1 MNKLQI
7 DCIWCPSRR
16 DFNRFIKGTI
26 KESTKVV
33 DFFSIKNKLIK
44 ADPYCGDPNDSII
57 GLTIINEITRCLRS
71 DTKDVDRVIY
81 VFRNLD
87 PDIVGNFKTLIQAN
101 TEREFSISLTVID
114 KNKKID
120 DIILAQFDS
129 INLIQND

>member
-1 MNKLQI
+1 MNNLQI

-16 DFNRFIKGTI
+16 DFNRFIKSTI
-26 KESTKVV
+26 KESTKII

-44 ADPYCGDPNDSII
+44 ADPYCGDPNDSIV
-57 GLTIINEITRCLRS
+57 GLSIINEITRCLRS
-71 DTKDVDRVIY
+71 DTRDVDRVIY
-81 VFRNLD
+81 VFRSLD
-87 PDIVGNFKTLIQAN
+87 ADIVDNFKKLIQAN

-129 INLIQND
+129 VELIQND

>member
-1 MNKLQI
+1 MNNLQI
-7 DCIWCPSRR
+7 DCVWCPSRR

-26 KESTKVV
+26 KESTKII

-44 ADPYCGDPNDSII
+44 ADPYGGDPNDSII

-87 PDIVGNFKTLIQAN
+87 YDIVGNFKKLIQSN
-101 TEREFSISLTVID
+101 TEREFSISLIVID

-120 DIILAQFDS
+120 DKIVSQFDS
-129 INLIQND
+129 IQLI

>member
-1 MNKLQI
+1 MNNLQI

-16 DFNRFIKGTI
+16 DFNRFIKGTV
-26 KESTKVV
+26 KESTKII

-71 DTKDVDRVIY
+71 DTRDVDRVIY
-81 VFRNLD
+81 VFRSLD
-87 PDIVGNFKTLIQAN
+87 SDIVGNFKMLIQAN
-101 TEREFSISLTVID
+101 TEREFSISLIVID

-120 DIILAQFDS
+120 DTILSQFDS
-129 INLIQND
+129 IKLIQND

>member
-1 MNKLQI
+1 MNNLQI

-26 KESTKVV
+26 KESTKII
-33 DFFSIKNKLIK
+33 DFFSIKNKLVK

-81 VFRNLD
+81 VFRSLD
-87 PDIVGNFKTLIQAN
+87 DDIVSNFKTLIQAN
-101 TEREFSISLTVID
+101 TEREFSISLIVID

-120 DIILAQFDS
+120 NKILSQFDS
-129 INLIQND
+129 IKLIQND

>member
-1 MNKLQI
+1 MNNLQI

-26 KESTKVV
+26 KESTKII

-87 PDIVGNFKTLIQAN
+87 YDIVSNFKTLIQTN
-101 TEREFSISLTVID
+101 TERELQISLIVID
-114 KNKKID
+114 KYKKID
-120 DIILAQFDS
+120 EKILSQFDS
-129 INLIQND
+129 IKLIPND

>member
-1 MNKLQI
+1 MNNLQI

-26 KESTKVV
+26 KESTKII

-87 PDIVGNFKTLIQAN
+87 YDIVSNFKTLIQTN
-101 TEREFSISLTVID
+101 TERELQISLIVID
-114 KNKKID
+114 KHKKID
-120 DIILAQFDS
+120 EKILSQFDS
-129 INLIQND
+129 IKLIPND

>member
-1 MNKLQI
+1 MNNLQI

-26 KESTKVV
+26 KESTKII

-57 GLTIINEITRCLRS
+57 GLAIINEITRCLRS

-87 PDIVGNFKTLIQAN
+87 YDIVSNFKTLIQTN
-101 TEREFSISLTVID
+101 TERELQISLIVID

-120 DIILAQFDS
+120 ETILAQFDS
-129 INLIQND
+129 IELIQND

>member
-1 MNKLQI
+1 MNNLQI

-16 DFNRFIKGTI
+16 DFNKFIKGTI
-26 KESTKVV
+26 KESTKII

-87 PDIVGNFKTLIQAN
+87 YDIVSNFKTLIQTN
-101 TEREFSISLTVID
+101 TERELQISLIVID

-120 DIILAQFDS
+120 DKIISQFDS
-129 INLIQND
+129 VKLILND

>member
-1 MNKLQI
+1 MNNLQI

-16 DFNRFIKGTI
+16 DFNRFIKSTI
-26 KESTKVV
+26 KESTKII

-44 ADPYCGDPNDSII
+44 ADPYCGDPNDSIV
-57 GLTIINEITRCLRS
+57 GLAIINEITRCLRS
-71 DTKDVDRVIY
+71 DTRDVDRVIY
-81 VFRNLD
+81 VFRSLD
-87 PDIVGNFKTLIQAN
+87 ADIVDNFKKLIQAN

-129 INLIQND
+129 VELIQND

>member
-1 MNKLQI
+1 MNNLQI

-26 KESTKVV
+26 KESTKII
-33 DFFSIKNKLIK
+33 DFFSIKNKLVK

-81 VFRNLD
+81 VFRSLD
-87 PDIVGNFKTLIQAN
+87 SDIVGNFKMLIQEN
-101 TEREFSISLTVID
+101 TEREFSISLIVID

-120 DIILAQFDS
+120 DKILSQFDS
-129 INLIQND
+129 IKLIQND

>member
-1 MNKLQI
+1 MNNLQI

-26 KESTKVV
+26 KESTKII

-44 ADPYCGDPNDSII
+44 ADPYCGDPNDSIV
-57 GLTIINEITRCLRS
+57 GLSIINEITRCLRS
-71 DTKDVDRVIY
+71 DTRDVDRVIY
-81 VFRNLD
+81 VFRSLD
-87 PDIVGNFKTLIQAN
+87 ADIVDNFKKLIQAN

-129 INLIQND
+129 VELIQND